1 MFNLEKLF
9 SQSYFEVLNRRKI
22 VYPKGDFDSDTMYDF
37 FNELLRMY
45 NFLSYYD
52 DEQSVYDQMIINA
65 MLEILDEYDF
75 G

>member
-1 MFNLEKLF
+1 MFNLQKLF
-9 SQSYFEVLNRRKI
+9 SKSYFEVLDRRKI
-22 VYPKGDFDSDTMYDF
+22 IYPIGDIDGDTLYEF

-45 NFLSYYD
+45 NFLSYCD

-65 MLEILDEYDF
+65 MLETLDEYDF

>member
-9 SQSYFEVLNRRKI
+9 SQSYFEVLDRRKVI
-22 VYPKGDFDSDTMYDF
+22 YPKGDFDGDTMYDF

-45 NFLSYYD
+45 NFLAYYD